1 MDALPFD
8 IDFRE
13 GRSAK
18 QPQPEFPVRIV
29 RHGFWSKGIEMR
41 VIALAN
47 QKGGCGKTTTA
58 TNLAATLSRLDKRVL
73 LIDNDPQG
81 HATLAFGY
89 RERDFT
95 LSTYDLYLTTDIL
108 VEDAFLDIEPNLHL
122 VPAGIELSAVEQTL
136 ARESEKEFRLRN
148 SLRRSAMPYDYV
160 LIDCPPSVSLL
171 TFNAL
176 LASGEILIPVDPS
189 YYSLQA
195 VRKMRE
201 TLSVLREKKGHD
213 IVPHVLM
220 SDFDTRPRF
229 VRKLMEELD
238 DLYDGELMDTII
250 HHTVRFKEAAGLGQ
264 PVVQFDPESRGAM
277 DFHSLAREL
286 SDQEVEVGVPALD
299 HWVALLHGPQVTRAG
314 VVFETDFPRAKT
326 VRITGTFCNWSA
338 KGLPLKKR
346 EDGIWECHLALE
358 EGRHEYRF
366 IVDGSWLPDPHN
378 SQTAANEFGGANSL
392 VEVS

>member
-1 MDALPFD
+1 
-8 IDFRE
+8 
-13 GRSAK
+13 
-18 QPQPEFPVRIV
+18 
-29 RHGFWSKGIEMR
+29 MR

-58 TNLAATLSRLDKRVL
+58 TNLAATLSQLDKNVL

-89 RERDFT
+89 RDRDFS

-108 VEDAFLDIEPNLHL
+108 VEDAYLDVSPNLHL

-136 ARESEKEFRLRN
+136 AREKEKELRLRN
-148 SLRRSAMPYDYV
+148 NLRRSAMPYDYV

-176 LASGEILIPVDPS
+176 LASGEIIIPVDPS

-195 VRKMRE
+195 VKKMRD
-201 TLSVLREKKGHD
+201 TLAILREKKGHD
-213 IVPHVLM
+213 IIPHVLM

-238 DLYDGELMDTII
+238 ELYDGELMDTVI
-250 HHTVRFKEAAGLGQ
+250 HHTVRFKEAAGMGQ
-264 PVVQFDPESRGAM
+264 PVVTYDPESRGAL
-277 DFHSLAREL
+277 DFRNLAREI
-286 SDQEVEVGVPALD
+286 SGHEVDVSVAALD
-299 HWVALLHGPQVTRAG
+299 HWVALLHGPQVTKAG
-314 VVFETDFPRAKT
+314 VVFEADFPRAKT

-358 EGRHEYRF
+358 DGQHEYRF
-366 IVDGSWLPDPHN
+366 IVDGAWLPDPHN
-378 SQTAANEFGGANSL
+378 TRTAPNEFGGANSL
-392 VEVS
+392 VEVLS

>member
-1 MDALPFD
+1 
-8 IDFRE
+8 
-13 GRSAK
+13 
-18 QPQPEFPVRIV
+18 
-29 RHGFWSKGIEMR
+29 MR

-58 TNLAATLSRLDKRVL
+58 TNLAATLSRLDKKVL

-81 HATLAFGY
+81 HATLAFGF

-95 LSTYDLYLTTDIL
+95 LSTYDLYLTSDIL
-108 VEDAFLDIEPNLHL
+108 VEDSFLDISPNLHL
-122 VPAGIELSAVEQTL
+122 IPAGIELSAVEQTL
-136 ARESEKEFRLRN
+136 ARESEKEYRLRN
-148 SLRRSAMPYDYV
+148 NLRRSAMPYDYV

-176 LASGEILIPVDPS
+176 LASGEIIIPVDPS

-213 IVPHVLM
+213 IVPHILM
-220 SDFDTRPRF
+220 SNFDTRPRF
-229 VRKLMEELD
+229 VRKIMEELD
-238 DLYDGELMDTII
+238 DLYDGELLDTIV
-250 HHTVRFKEAAGLGQ
+250 HHTVRFKEAAGSGV
-264 PVVQFDPESRGAM
+264 PVVQLDPDCRGAL
-277 DFHSLAREL
+277 DFRNMALEL
-286 SDQEVEVGVPALD
+286 TEQEIQVNVAALD
-299 HWVALLHGPQVTRAG
+299 HWVALLHGPQVTSAG
-314 VVFETDFPRAKT
+314 VVFEADFPRAKT

-346 EDGIWECHLALE
+346 EDGIWECHMAMDK
-358 EGRHEYRF
+358 GNYEYRF

-378 SQTAANEFGGANSL
+378 TNTAPNEFGGANSL
-392 VEVS
+392 VVVA